1 VDPPRS
7 PGGPRERES
16 GTGAT
21 GHCVSVAAGASR
33 LPADVGSGILCAG
46 PDDESKNGA
55 ARMLGGLD
63 VLIPATV
70 TEVVF
75 VFLCSKPLF
84 VAAAM
89 MVGILAHRRARDERI
104 ERLPDRS

>member
-1 VDPPRS
+1 
-7 PGGPRERES
+7 
-16 GTGAT
+16 
-21 GHCVSVAAGASR
+21 
-33 LPADVGSGILCAG
+33 
-46 PDDESKNGA
+46 
-55 ARMLGGLD
+55 MLGGLD